1 MRCALPMRYRV
12 TPRHA
17 PAVTGTGMTC
27 DISEAGVGFLCGE
40 ALPEGAHIEVVAEW
54 PARPA
59 GQPPMNLRM
68 TGFVLR
74 SNQAAAAVAVTSHK
88 LCAGKR
94 RQPGHARR
102 SLSRAHGGNS
112 VRHHARATVPLF
124 RCSRRLAGPFGTRLV
139 PKSGSGLYWD
149 RASVR

>member
-1 MRCALPMRYRV
+1 MDNIGGEERREHKRYALTLPMRYRV

-17 PAVTGTGMTC
+17 AAVTGKGMTC

-54 PARPA
+54 PAQAA
-59 GQPPMNLRM
+59 GRPPMDLRM

-88 LCAGKR
+88 LCAGTA
-94 RQPGHARR
+94 QA
-102 SLSRAHGGNS
+102 LVMRAG
-112 VRHHARATVPLF
+112 A
-124 RCSRRLAGPFGTRLV
+124 
-139 PKSGSGLYWD
+139 
-149 RASVR
+149 